1 MSAHPWEVK
10 LVVVCAVY
18 CLFKRF
24 PSEAV
29 VLISRCLFV
38 FGHVL
43 LLWQLSRFNGS
54 VMSKS
59 SWSMERK
66 EKARVVIQK
75 DLFRPLLIRAV
86 LVAIIH
92 WKFNLNPPLLVSVA
106 MGLFSYSDVS
116 RSLITNE

>member
-1 MSAHPWEVK
+1 M
-10 LVVVCAVY
+10 VVCAVY

-24 PSEAV
+24 PSEGV
-29 VLISRCLFV
+29 VFISRVLFV
-38 FGHVL
+38 FGHAL

-54 VMSKS
+54 VMKKS
-59 SWSMERK
+59 TWSMERK
-66 EKARVVIQK
+66 EKARGVIQK

-92 WKFNLNPPLLVSVA
+92 WRFNLNPPLLVSVA

-116 RSLITNE
+116 RSLTTNE